1 MKITAIFTALCAL
14 LMGCSGC
21 PVDNSV
27 VGAFDV
33 NRFLGS
39 WYEIAR
45 FDHSFERGQQ
55 QTRAQY
61 VLRADGGIDVVNTGV
76 KNGEPKTAKGR
87 ARRTDT
93 PALLRV
99 SFFGPFYSDYRVLWL
114 DADYQHALI
123 GSSGDHYL
131 WLLARTP
138 KITAEAKNALLAE
151 ARRRGYETEKLIWVT
166 QE

>member
-1 MKITAIFTALCAL
+1 MKITAIFIALRAL
-14 LMGCSGC
+14 LLGRGGRT
-21 PVDNSV
+21 VDNSV
-27 VGAFDV
+27 VESFDL
-33 NRFLGS
+33 NRFLGV
-39 WYEIAR
+39 WYEIAL
-45 FDHSFERGQQ
+45 FDHPFERGLH

-61 VLRADGGIDVVNTGV
+61 ALRADGAVDVTNSGI
-76 KNGEPKTAKGR
+76 KNGAPKTAKGR

-151 ARRRGYETEKLIWVT
+151 ARRRGYDTEKLIWVT

>member
-1 MKITAIFTALCAL
+1 MKLTAIFTALRAL
-14 LMGCSGC
+14 LLERGECM
-21 PVDNSV
+21 VDNAV

-45 FDHSFERGQQ
+45 FDHPFERGQQ

-76 KNGEPKTAKGR
+76 KNGVPKTAKGR
-87 ARRTDT
+87 ACRTDT
-93 PALLRV
+93 PGLLRV

-114 DADYQHALI
+114 DADYQCALI
-123 GSSGDHYL
+123 GSSTDRYL
-131 WLLARTP
+131 WLLARAP
-138 KITAEAKNALLAE
+138 RITEATKNALLIE
-151 ARRRGYETEKLIWVT
+151 ARRRRYETEKLIWVT